1 MKQDLK
7 DQIEQMPHWF
17 NEVDVDDLR
26 REFPPYR
33 RFWNSDPLETP
44 YDYWDEEEE

>member
-17 NEVDVDDLR
+17 KNVDADDLR
-26 REFPPYR
+26 REFPHDR
-33 RFWNSDPLETP
+33 RFWNTDPLETP
-44 YDYWDEEEE
+44 DDYWEEEE